1 MRRQL
6 ASLLVL
12 VCAVLVHA
20 QSQTTLQPKEGDFVL
35 HDFHFRSG
43 ETLPELHL
51 HYATL
56 GTPVRDSRGMVQNAV
71 MILHGTTRSGRV
83 FLNPAYMTLYGS
95 GQPLDL
101 SRWYV
106 ILPDSIGHGKS
117 SKPSDGLHA
126 RFPHY
131 DYYDMVEAQFRLL
144 SEGLGVNHLRLVAGV
159 SQGGM
164 HTWLWGELHP
174 DFMDALMPMV
184 SQPVEIAGRNR
195 MFRKTAMDLI
205 RNDPGWNNGEYQTQ
219 PASMVTVARLFAIAV
234 GGPLD
239 MQTRAPTREAAD
251 RLLDQASAVW
261 SSGGSLLNQTSAA
274 GALADANDTLYQIDC
289 SRNYNPEPDLER
301 IQARLI
307 AILVPDDFINP
318 PELGIMDR
326 TIKRVK
332 KGRYVL
338 LPLTGRG
345 HSSGYDPSLWKNYLE
360 ELLLPPLSSPESY
373 PSAH

>member
-1 MRRQL
+1 MRRIRALFLILFCVAL
-6 ASLLVL
+6 A
-12 VCAVLVHA
+12 HA
-20 QSQTTLQPKEGDFVL
+20 QSPTAPQPKEDDFVL
-35 HDFHFRSG
+35 RDFHFRSG
-43 ETLPELHL
+43 ETLPELRL
-51 HYATL
+51 HYAAL
-56 GTPVRDSRGMVQNAV
+56 GAPVRDAHGTVQNAV
-71 MILHGTTRSGRV
+71 IILYGTSRSGKA
-83 FLNPAYMTLYGS
+83 FLNPAFMALYGP

-106 ILPDSIGHGKS
+106 ILPDGIGHGKS

-144 SEGLGVNHLRLVAGV
+144 REGLGVNHLRLVTGV
-159 SQGGM
+159 SMGGM

-195 MFRKTAMDLI
+195 MWRKTAMDAI
-205 RNDPGWNNGEYQTQ
+205 RNDPGWNHGEYQTP
-219 PASMVTVARLFAIAV
+219 PASMVTVARLFVIAV

-239 MQTRAPTREAAD
+239 RQTHAPTPEAAD
-251 RLLDQASAVW
+251 SLLDQASAAW
-261 SSGGSLLNQTSAA
+261 ASGGNLLDQAS
-274 GALADANDTLYQIDC
+274 GARAFADANDTLYQLDS

-307 AILVPDDFINP
+307 AINVPDDFINP

-332 KGRYVL
+332 NGRYVL
-338 LPLTGRG
+338 LPLSGRG

-360 ELLLPPLSSPESY
+360 ELLQAPT
-373 PSAH
+373 H

>member
-1 MRRQL
+1 MRR
-6 ASLLVL
+6 LVL
-12 VCAVLVHA
+12 KLCFPLWAVLA
-20 QSQTTLQPKEGDFVL
+20 YSQAPTALQPKEGDFVL
-35 HDFHFRSG
+35 RDFRFRSG
-43 ETLPELHL
+43 EVLPELRL

-56 GTPVRDSRGMVQNAV
+56 GTPVRDARGMVQNAV
-71 MILHGTTRSGRV
+71 IILHGTTRSGKV
-83 FLNPAYMTLYGS
+83 YLNPAFMALYS
-95 GQPLDL
+95 PGQPLDV

-117 SKPSDGLHA
+117 SKPSDGLRA

-131 DYYDMVEAQFRLL
+131 DYYDMVEAQFRLV
-144 SEGLGVNHLRLVAGV
+144 SEGLGVNHLRLVTGV

-195 MFRKTAMDLI
+195 MWRKTAMDLI
-205 RNDPGWNNGEYQTQ
+205 RNDPGWNNGEYQT
-219 PASMVTVARLFAIAV
+219 PPTSMVTVARLFAIAV

-239 MQTRAPTREAAD
+239 LQTRAPTGETAD
-251 RLLDQASAVW
+251 SLLDQVSAVW
-261 SSGGSLLNQTSAA
+261 AGGGSLLDPASATRA
-274 GALADANDTLYQIDC
+274 YADANDTLYQLDC
-289 SRNYNPEPDLER
+289 SRTYNPEPDLER

-307 AILVPDDFINP
+307 AINAPDDFINP

-332 KGRYVL
+332 NGRYVL
-338 LPLTGRG
+338 LLLSGRG

-360 ELLLPPLSSPESY
+360 ELLQEPT
-373 PSAH
+373 H

>member
-1 MRRQL
+1 MRRTRASFLILFSVAL
-6 ASLLVL
+6 A
-12 VCAVLVHA
+12 HA
-20 QSQTTLQPKEGDFVL
+20 QSPTALQPREGDFVL
-35 HDFHFRSG
+35 RDFRFRSG
-43 ETLPELHL
+43 EVLPELRL

-56 GTPVRDSRGMVQNAV
+56 GTPVRDAHGVVQNAV
-71 MILHGTTRSGRV
+71 IILHGTTRSGKV
-83 FLNPAYMTLYGS
+83 FLNPAYMALYGP

-131 DYYDMVEAQFRLL
+131 DYYDMVEAQFRLVT
-144 SEGLGVNHLRLVAGV
+144 EGLGVNHLRLVAGV

-174 DFMDALMPMV
+174 DFMDALMPIV

-195 MFRKTAMDLI
+195 MWRKTAMDAI

-219 PASMVTVARLFAIAV
+219 PTSMVTVARLAAIAV

-251 RLLDQASAVW
+251 SLLDQASAVW
-261 SSGGSLLNQTSAA
+261 AGGGSLLDQTSTA
-274 GALADANDTLYQIDC
+274 GALADANDTLYQLDC
-289 SRNYNPEPDLER
+289 SRTYNPEPDLER

-307 AILVPDDFINP
+307 AINVPDDFINP

-332 KGRYVL
+332 NGRYVL
-338 LPLTGRG
+338 LPLSGRG

-360 ELLLPPLSSPESY
+360 ELLQAPT
-373 PSAH
+373 H

>member
-1 MRRQL
+1 MRGRL

-12 VCAVLVHA
+12 VCAALVHA
-20 QSQTTLQPKEGDFVL
+20 QSQTTPQPKEGDYVL

-43 ETLPELHL
+43 ETLPELRL

-56 GTPVRDSRGMVQNAV
+56 GTPVRDAHGAVQNAV
-71 MILHGTTRSGRV
+71 IILHGTSRSGKV
-83 FLNPAYMTLYGS
+83 FLNPAFMALYGP
-95 GQPLDL
+95 GQPLDV

-131 DYYDMVEAQFRLL
+131 DYYDMVEAQFRLV
-144 SEGLGVNHLRLVAGV
+144 SEGLDVNHLRLVMGV

-195 MFRKTAMDLI
+195 MWRKTAMDLI
-205 RNDPGWNNGEYQTQ
+205 RNDPGWNNGEYQT
-219 PASMVTVARLFAIAV
+219 PPPSMVTVARLFAIAV

-239 MQTRAPTREAAD
+239 LQTRAPTREAAD
-251 RLLDQASAVW
+251 SLLDQVSAVW
-261 SSGGSLLNQTSAA
+261 AGGGSLLDPASATRA
-274 GALADANDTLYQIDC
+274 YADANDTLYQLDC
-289 SRNYNPEPDLER
+289 SRTYNPEPDLER

-307 AILVPDDFINP
+307 AINAPDDFINP
-318 PELGIMDR
+318 PELGIMNR

-332 KGRYVL
+332 NGRYVL
-338 LPLTGRG
+338 LPLSGRG

-360 ELLLPPLSSPESY
+360 ELLQAPT
-373 PSAH
+373 H